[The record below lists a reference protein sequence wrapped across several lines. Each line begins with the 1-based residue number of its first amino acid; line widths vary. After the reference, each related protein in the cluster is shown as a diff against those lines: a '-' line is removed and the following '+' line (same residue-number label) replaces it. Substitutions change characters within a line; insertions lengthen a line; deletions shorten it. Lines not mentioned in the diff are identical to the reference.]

1 MKKLTLLLFVAI
13 LLTACGPTPQST
25 AIPPTEPSA
34 SPQDIAD
41 SWQEVLNKGDIDAT
55 LSYLAEDAT
64 VNIVP
69 PGPDGDGVYTGHAEI
84 RGWYETLTAGKGITT
99 LSDCKVDGETITC
112 LDTYADEGLK
122 SLGVDFIEGEWV
134 ATINDGKIQS
144 YTFTMTPESLAKFPP
159 PPEPTTVPTTVAAL
173 PSTPAPALSPEAP
186 INSAEDVIGIWGIR
200 WQGDPYRMEFKTDGF
215 FWVGWEGNRTGLA
228 QGKYAVEGNQ
238 LHFLTPDGSVAAS
251 YEVYVTGQDGKPV
264 LLRFVLVGEDSD
276 ANRKESLDG
285 NTLKPAAP

>member
-13 LLTACGPTPQST
+13 LLTACGPAATPQPT
-25 AIPPTEPSA
+25 AIPPTAPPL

-41 SWQEVLNKGDIDAT
+41 SWQEALNKGDIDAA

-99 LSDCKVDGETITC
+99 LSNCKVDGETITC

-134 ATINDGKIQS
+134 AVINDGRIQS

-159 PPEPTTVPTTVAAL
+159 PPEPTTAVV
-173 PSTPAPALSPEAP
+173 LSPESP
-186 INSAEDVIGIWGIR
+186 INRTEDVIGIWGIR
-200 WQGDPYRMEFKTDGF
+200 WQGDPYRLEFQADGF
-215 FWVGWEGNRTGLA
+215 YRVGTKEDRTGLA

-238 LHFLTPDGSVAAS
+238 LHFLTQDGSVNAV

-276 ANRKESLDG
+276 TNRKESL
-285 NTLKPAAP
+285 